1 MEQVKIAKIDEDQN
15 LVFGWGYVSINKD
28 GTQVIDHSQEM
39 IDPEDLELAAY
50 AFNLIFRETG
60 EMHKG
65 GAKGRSVESLVVT
78 PDKLQA
84 MGLAKDALP
93 QGWWLGFYID
103 DDEVFDKVKKGEYNM
118 FSIQG
123 IANRE
128 EV

>member
-65 GAKGRSVESLVVT
+65 GAKGRLVESLVVT

>member
-1 MEQVKIAKIDEDQN
+1 MEQVKIAKIDSDQN

-65 GAKGRSVESLVVT
+65 EAKGRLVESLVVT
-78 PDKLQA
+78 PAKLEA

-103 DDEVFDKVKKGEYNM
+103 DDQVFDKVKKGEYNM